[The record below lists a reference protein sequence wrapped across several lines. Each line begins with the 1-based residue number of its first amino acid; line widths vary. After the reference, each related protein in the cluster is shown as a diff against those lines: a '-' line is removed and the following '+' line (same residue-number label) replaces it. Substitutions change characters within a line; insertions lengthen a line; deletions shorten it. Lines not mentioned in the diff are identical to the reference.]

1 MRKVGFLIVLCLYS
15 CQFLTCHRKDFSE
28 AQRIVEQIVARH
40 PEIVRL
46 TIHTVPSGEEKNRI
60 IASNIHEKIGKYSD
74 PEDIEV
80 MKTKKIV
87 VLREGSNLDV
97 TALIL
102 DKADMAI
109 AAAGVT
115 LTFPGNTTEEA
126 LVKKAG
132 EIAQE
137 LTAAIRAAKR
147 PLW

>member
-1 MRKVGFLIVLCLYS
+1 MRKAGFLIVLYLCS

-46 TIHTVPSGEEKNRI
+46 TIHAVPSGEEKNRI
-60 IASNIHEKIGKYSD
+60 IASNIHAKIGKYSD
-74 PEDIEV
+74 PEDIEA
-80 MKTKKIV
+80 MKTRKTV

-97 TALIL
+97 TAPIL
-102 DKADMAI
+102 DKADIAI
-109 AAAGVT
+109 AAAGIT
-115 LTFPGNTTEEA
+115 LTFPTNTTEVA

-132 EIAQE
+132 DIAQE
-137 LTAAIRAAKR
+137 LTASTRAAKR